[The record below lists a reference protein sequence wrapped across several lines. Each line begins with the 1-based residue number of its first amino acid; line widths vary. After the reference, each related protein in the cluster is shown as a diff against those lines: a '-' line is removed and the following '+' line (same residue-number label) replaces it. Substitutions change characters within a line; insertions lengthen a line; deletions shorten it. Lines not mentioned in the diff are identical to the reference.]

1 MLDINNL
8 ITDNLDIWSSTKKN
22 KKTVGRGSSAKIELY
37 GVKKLRELILEL
49 AMRGLLVPQDPMNS
63 PASDT
68 IKLVS
73 EFRDSLVKQKKI
85 KKAKAPAK
93 IIEKEGLPNLPNGWI
108 WSCINE
114 IAELSPRNVLDDNLE
129 VSFISMPSIST
140 NYDGSHSQES
150 RRWRDVKKGY
160 THFAEGDIALA
171 KITPCFENSKAA
183 IFRDLTNNYGAGT
196 TELHIA
202 RLFGDFTNEKFVL
215 LYLKSPQFLKV
226 GETKMTGS
234 AGQKRVPKDF
244 FALNPLPLP
253 PIEEQNRIVAKV
265 DELMALCDQL
275 EQQQEDSISAHQT
288 LVKTLLDAL
297 VDSASHSQTTE
308 GKTKFEQA
316 WERIADHF
324 DTLFITE
331 DSIDQLKQTILQL
344 AVMGKLVPQDPND
357 EPASQLLK
365 KITNEKIL
373 LIKEK
378 KIKKLKSVL
387 PLTNE
392 EIPVSLPQNWQ
403 TVRFSELVQEVAT
416 GPFGTMINKNEY
428 INSGI
433 PLINPSHM
441 INGKIVEDTSISVS
455 RQKAESL
462 SSYTLR
468 EGDVVMARRG
478 EMGRCAL
485 VTNREN
491 GWLCGTG
498 SFVLRFHQE
507 VNREFILILFK
518 AKSVVNYLGGESVG
532 ATMTNLNHGILNK
545 MPLNLPPVAEQHLIV
560 TKAKELLE
568 ICEKLETILQT
579 VSVTQLKLSVSIAKQ
594 ALN

>member
-1 MLDINNL
+1 MLDINSL
-8 ITDNLDIWSSTKKN
+8 ITDNLDIWSSTIKK
-22 KKTVGRGSSAKIELY
+22 KKTVGRGSSTKIELY

-68 IKLVS
+68 IKLVL
-73 EFRDSLVKQKKI
+73 ELRDSLVKQKKI
-85 KKAKAPAK
+85 KKTKAPAK
-93 IIEKEGLPNLPNGWI
+93 IIEKEDLPNLPNDWI

-114 IAELSPRNVLDDNLE
+114 VAELSPRNDLDDDLE

-150 RRWRDVKKGY
+150 RRWGEVKKGY

-244 FALNPLPLP
+244 FAFNPLPLP

-265 DELMALCDQL
+265 GELMALCDQL
-275 EQQQEDSISAHQT
+275 EQQQERSISAHQA

-297 VDSASHSQTTE
+297 VDSASHSQTNE
-308 GKTKFEQA
+308 EKNKFEQA
-316 WERIADHF
+316 WERIAEHF
-324 DTLFITE
+324 DTLFTTE

-357 EPASQLLK
+357 EPANELLK
-365 KITNEKIL
+365 SIYLEKEEL
-373 LIKEK
+373 VKSKLIKK
-378 KIKKLKSVL
+378 QPKL
-387 PLTNE
+387 E
-392 EIPVSLPQNWQ
+392 
-403 TVRFSELVQEVAT
+403 
-416 GPFGTMINKNEY
+416 
-428 INSGI
+428 
-433 PLINPSHM
+433 
-441 INGKIVEDTSISVS
+441 
-455 RQKAESL
+455 
-462 SSYTLR
+462 
-468 EGDVVMARRG
+468 
-478 EMGRCAL
+478 
-485 VTNREN
+485 
-491 GWLCGTG
+491 
-498 SFVLRFHQE
+498 
-507 VNREFILILFK
+507 
-518 AKSVVNYLGGESVG
+518 SVVNVEKPFDIPNGWAWCRLDDPSLHSEAGWSPGCHGYPRRNAKWGVLKVSAVTWGVFKPGE
-532 ATMTNLNHGILNK
+532 N
-545 MPLNLPPVAEQHLIV
+545 
-560 TKAKELLE
+560 KELPDTLE
-568 ICEKLETILQT
+568 PRPQY
-579 VSVTQLKLSVSIAKQ
+579 
-594 ALN
+594 